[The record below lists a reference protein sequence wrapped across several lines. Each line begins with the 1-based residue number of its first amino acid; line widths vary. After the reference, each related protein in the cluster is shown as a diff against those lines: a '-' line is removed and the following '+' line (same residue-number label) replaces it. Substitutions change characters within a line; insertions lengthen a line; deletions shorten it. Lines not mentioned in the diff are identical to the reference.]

1 MRHAD
6 LIPSLTAW
14 VRDDGPVS
22 TWTSRAPGL
31 IRAVVVVVVVA
42 ALPLLILTSCPANRD
57 GMPGGLAAAMQ
68 ETAAAVRSG
77 ALALQL
83 WTQDRST
90 RQLVNVQL
98 TDARDE
104 VTKAYQGIA
113 ELRGFDIDV
122 TPSGAAQQAA
132 ITEAVAEIAVNRACF
147 EQVKGILML
156 VYRIDADVAFD
167 LLKWRSQET
176 NVKLRV
182 LPRLEYDENPPP
194 RSTFDRVFLTTHQRV
209 RAKAA
214 SDRP

>member
-1 MRHAD
+1 M
-6 LIPSLTAW
+6 
-14 VRDDGPVS
+14 
-22 TWTSRAPGL
+22 
-31 IRAVVVVVVVA
+31 
-42 ALPLLILTSCPANRD
+42 
-57 GMPGGLAAAMQ
+57 
-68 ETAAAVRSG
+68 
-77 ALALQL
+77 
-83 WTQDRST
+83 
-90 RQLVNVQL
+90 QL

-182 LPRLEYDENPPP
+182 WLNSCCPMFEHWNTTKTRRPVQ
-194 RSTFDRVFLTTHQRV
+194 RSTAYSSQRTNASEPRQLAADLNPRCGGVVQRPAWTPQNLAGARKLTTPLSQR
-209 RAKAA
+209 R
-214 SDRP
+214 R